1 MHQRRPESDP
11 NAPQEGERVVFTT
24 QLPDRH
30 RNATRGVT
38 EALFKSSN
46 ASSFGSAAEIEANL
60 RNKELGFASE
70 KNGATVVQMSSSV
83 TTTVVGPGEPR
94 EPRESREPRKSG
106 KGAGQMTP
114 DEAFRAL
121 RSDDTF
127 LRLKARFDA
136 TQSANDALAVA
147 KHCVPISTPE
157 AERFFK
163 EAVAADPANGRV
175 CAHYAVFLETVTCD
189 FDRAEKMHQQ
199 AALSGDLK
207 YIRAYATFVREIR
220 GDDRLADKIERASQ
234 AAGESNDDER
244 RVRHHRRR
252 SEKSAAPRDGDE
264 SQSGDGDG
272 EHEHEH
278 DEAEE
283 PEQRERERG
292 GERRRRHRRHL
303 EKAK

>member
-1 MHQRRPESDP
+1 MHQRRPDTDP

-24 QLPDRH
+24 QLPDRQ

-46 ASSFGSAAEIEANL
+46 ASFGSAAEIEANL
-60 RNKELGFASE
+60 RNRELGFVGE
-70 KNGATVVQMSSSV
+70 KNGATVVQMSSTV
-83 TTTVVGPGEPR
+83 TTTVVGPGESR
-94 EPRESREPRKSG
+94 EPREPRKSG

-121 RSDDTF
+121 RSDEAF

-147 KHCVPISTPE
+147 KYCVPLSTPD

-199 AALSGDLK
+199 AALSGDRK
-207 YIRAYATFVREIR
+207 YIRAYAAFVREVR
-220 GDDRLADKIERASQ
+220 GDERLADKIERAGE
-234 AAGESNDDER
+234 AAGEGNDER

-252 SEKSAAPRDGDE
+252 SEKSAATRGDE
-264 SQSGDGDG
+264 SQSGDG
-272 EHEHEH
+272 EHEHEQEQ
-278 DEAEE
+278 EAE
-283 PEQRERERG
+283 PEQREREREHG
-292 GERRRRHRRHL
+292 GERRRRHRR
-303 EKAK
+303 EK